1 MRESNFCSPSQ
12 NKAAI
17 GITSALYDR
26 RALDCTAVL
35 PLVNSLSHLSFLTST
50 SSRIREILTE
60 DEGLERLVRI
70 LKESKR
76 NTRLEMW
83 KWQLAFQCVV
93 NIGIRGSEG
102 IRTRVVEADMV
113 PVIVTLLEGFLERLE
128 AERDQ
133 EMQSGGIRRMRYH
146 PFLTQM
152 MGGYTTT
159 ESIIESMGLIGGR
172 RGGEGG
178 NTRIEEEET
187 VMENSRSLSSR
198 NALSVLQLEESME
211 ETISQFSPMNSFVQG
226 PFLGQTY
233 HHQMGNSI
241 ESDDGHSDDVI
252 SSNRGEGIN
261 LHQNGIDT
269 QSLEEI
275 QTRENVFETSINSIE
290 GDEQARETMEEQN
303 TLLSNVYPMNS
314 TERTSEN
321 EMQLSNAENSTTFT
335 PQGSMQ
341 HQSFDSRHFFFRN
354 EDNVIFCLQLLAY
367 ISKYP
372 QLRSYFQNSHDI
384 PKLRYDNTREIDDE
398 KVTPINV
405 FALVERFTLR
415 IHPVEV
421 QYWAGVIMRNAC
433 RKDESKGGIRQCAYI
448 DCGKWETFNR
458 QFAKCRRCRRT
469 KYCSKQCQSRA
480 WPGHRWWCRE
490 RTSN

>member
-12 NKAAI
+12 NKASI

-70 LKESKR
+70 LKEGCRK
-76 NTRLEMW
+76 NRLDMW

-93 NIGIRGSEG
+93 NVGIRGSERV
-102 IRTRVVEADMV
+102 RTRVVEAEMV
-113 PVIVTLLEGFLERLE
+113 PVIVTILEGFLERLE
-128 AERDQ
+128 RDQ
-133 EMQSGGIRRMRYH
+133 EIQSGGEIRRMRY

-152 MGGYTTT
+152 IGYSIT
-159 ESIIESMGLIGGR
+159 EPMTEQIGRIGWRRWEMTEDNRGVERDNRRFERGTIE
-172 RGGEGG
+172 
-178 NTRIEEEET
+178 
-187 VMENSRSLSSR
+187 SSR
-198 NALSVLQLEESME
+198 NLSTEETLSVLQLEESVRD
-211 ETISQFSPMNSFVQG
+211 TISSFSSMNEFVRG
-226 PFLGQTY
+226 PFLSQTY
-233 HHQMGNSI
+233 QIGNSI
-241 ESDDGHSDDVI
+241 ESDDGNSDDV
-252 SSNRGEGIN
+252 SSRERIRLNEGI
-261 LHQNGIDT
+261 QRD
-269 QSLEEI
+269 
-275 QTRENVFETSINSIE
+275 VFETAIE
-290 GDEQARETMEEQN
+290 HIEESEQTGDAMEEDN
-303 TLLSNVYPMNS
+303 ALISDVYPIHL
-314 TERTSEN
+314 TEQMPEN
-321 EMQLSNAENSTTFT
+321 GMQLSNERSSELT
-335 PQGSMQ
+335 MQ
-341 HQSFDSRHFFFRN
+341 ESVQQPLFFDSRHFFFRN
-354 EDNVIFCLQLLAY
+354 EDNVVFCLQLLAY

-384 PKLRYDNTREIDDE
+384 PRLRYGNTGEIDEE

-415 IHPVEV
+415 IHPIEV

-433 RKDESKGGIRQCAYI
+433 RKDESRGGIRQCAYI
-448 DCGKWETFNR
+448 DCGRWETFNR

-490 RTSN
+490 RASN